1 MTTITYDTSLLPPPK
16 LQFPTLDQAMMPPKT
31 PAGNDPFIDGA
42 YLPVGKGFENI
53 GSLELNNL
61 ATPENVKQL
70 QDQANQLAEKRYRES
85 TWRGLTLRLAVSDM
99 SEAIAGIFADLY
111 KNNGSVSVRELF
123 TKNNRLRGL
132 GLLMILISVISMLLI
147 L

>member
-1 MTTITYDTSLLPPPK
+1 MTSITYDTSLLPPPQ
-16 LQFPTLDQAMMPPKT
+16 LQFPTIDQAMMPMK
-31 PAGNDPFIDGA
+31 PAGNDPFIDGN

-53 GSLELNNL
+53 GKFELNNL

-70 QDQANQLAEKRYRES
+70 QDQANKLAEKQYKDS

-99 SEAIAGIFADLY
+99 SEAITGIFADLY
-111 KNNGSVSVRELF
+111 KNNGNVSIRELF

-132 GLLMILISVISMLLI
+132 GLLMVLISVISMLLI